1 MLRGP
6 KNSRK
11 CEAIFGKLSANTTE
25 ASGLVKPVGFIPR
38 SKCREVGYMENEAST
53 RTLET
58 ADITR
63 VMKLLPHRYPFLMID
78 RIIDID
84 GDKSAI
90 GIKNV
95 TVSEP
100 FFQGHFP
107 SFPVMPG
114 VLLVEAI
121 AQTAGAICV
130 AKMGETYQPQLVY
143 FMTIEKAKFR
153 RPVVPGDTVHF
164 HVQKIRN
171 RGPVWRFA
179 GEAKVEGMV
188 VAEAHVSAMIADP
201 EEN

>member
-1 MLRGP
+1 
-6 KNSRK
+6 
-11 CEAIFGKLSANTTE
+11 
-25 ASGLVKPVGFIPR
+25 
-38 SKCREVGYMENEAST
+38 
-53 RTLET
+53 
-58 ADITR
+58 
-63 VMKLLPHRYPFLMID
+63 
-78 RIIDID
+78 
-84 GDKSAI
+84 
-90 GIKNV
+90 
-95 TVSEP
+95 
-100 FFQGHFP
+100 
-107 SFPVMPG
+107 MPG